1 MDPKDTNITKIS
13 RKIERID
20 LIYLGVIFLFLV
32 ITVVLFFYSTGFIV
46 KNVNKIFTESKG
58 EDVQG
63 LDITRYLLVE
73 KKLNLPVNSSDIK
86 IPDTVQ

>member
-32 ITVVLFFYSTGFIV
+32 ITVVLFFYSTSFVI

-63 LDITRYLLVE
+63 LDIARYLLVE
-73 KKLNLPVNSSDIK
+73 KKLHLPVNSVDTK
-86 IPDTVQ
+86 ISATVQ